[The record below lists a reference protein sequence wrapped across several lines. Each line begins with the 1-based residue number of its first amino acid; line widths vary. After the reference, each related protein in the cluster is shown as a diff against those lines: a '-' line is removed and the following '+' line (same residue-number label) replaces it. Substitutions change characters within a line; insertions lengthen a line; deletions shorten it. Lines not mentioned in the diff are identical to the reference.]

1 MTSTSVPAGADQ
13 GARTRAIWGS
23 VIGTAL
29 EWYDFFLY
37 GSAAALVFSQLF
49 FPSFDPL
56 VGTLLAFGSFAVGFI
71 ARPIG
76 AIVFGNFGDRIG
88 RKKVLVITLIIM
100 GVATMLIG
108 LLPGYDTIGVLA
120 PITLTF
126 LRFVQG
132 FGLGGEWG
140 GAVLMSL
147 EHGDPKRRGLAASW
161 PQIGVPLGL
170 LLANGALT
178 LMLAVTSDEA
188 FLAWGWRVPFLL
200 SAALVVIGLWIRIRV
215 TESPEFEELEAKGER
230 VRYPI
235 VEVIRTQWRQLLL
248 ATGSRIGTDVAF
260 YTFVLFIVTYLTQ
273 MVGIEQST
281 AMLVVLIS
289 AAAMIVFIP
298 VFGSLSDRLGRRPV
312 YLAGAVGAMVWV
324 FLFFPLLGTGN
335 TALMLLADF
344 VGMLCWAAMYG
355 PLAAF
360 TTELFPANVRYSGAS
375 LGYQLAG
382 ILGGGLAPIIA
393 VSLYGEF
400 QTWVPIAFYVAAML
414 TVTVVSVLM
423 ARESS
428 KDVPAAVH
436 EDDRETQ
443 ATR

>member
-1 MTSTSVPAGADQ
+1 MASTRSESTHDRGIRV
-13 GARTRAIWGS
+13 RAISGS

-37 GSAAALVFSQLF
+37 GTAAALVFNVVF
-49 FPSFDPL
+49 FPTVDPL

-76 AIVFGNFGDRIG
+76 AIVFGNYGDRIG
-88 RKKVLVITLIIM
+88 RKKVLIITLMIM
-100 GVATMLIG
+100 GISTMLIG
-108 LLPGYDTIGVLA
+108 MLPGYDSIGIVA
-120 PITLTF
+120 PILLTI

-147 EHGDPKRRGLAASW
+147 EHGDPKRRGFAASW

-178 LMLAVTSDEA
+178 VMLWITDDEA

-200 SAALVVIGLWIRIRV
+200 SAALIAIGLWIRLRV
-215 TESPEFEELEAKGER
+215 SESPEFEKLAAEGKRVKIPILEVLRNQKRELL
-230 VRYPI
+230 I
-235 VEVIRTQWRQLLL
+235 

-260 YTFVLFIVTYLTQ
+260 YIFVLFVVTYLTQ
-273 MVGIEQST
+273 MVGVEQST
-281 AMLVVLIS
+281 ATLVVLIS
-289 AAAMIVFIP
+289 AATMVLFIP
-298 VFGSLSDRLGRRPV
+298 AFGALSDRVGRRPV
-312 YLAGAVGAMVWV
+312 YLGGAIGALVWV
-324 FLFFPLLGTGN
+324 FAFFPLLETQN
-335 TALMLLADF
+335 LALIITADF

-375 LGYQLAG
+375 LGYQLSG
-382 ILGGGLAPIIA
+382 ILGGAFAPIIA
-393 VSLYGEF
+393 VSLYGRFES
-400 QTWVPIAFYVAAML
+400 WVPIAGYVAAML
-414 TVTVVSVLM
+414 AITIVSVLV

-428 KDVPAAVH
+428 RDTAEVAAAPAEV
-436 EDDRETQ
+436 Q
-443 ATR
+443 